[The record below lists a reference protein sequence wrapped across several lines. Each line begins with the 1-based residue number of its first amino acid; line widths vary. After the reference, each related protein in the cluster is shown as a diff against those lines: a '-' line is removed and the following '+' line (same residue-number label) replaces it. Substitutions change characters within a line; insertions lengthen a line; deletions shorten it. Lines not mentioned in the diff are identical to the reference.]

1 MIEFKNVYKRFG
13 SREILKGLNIFIPKG
28 KIVFVLGM
36 SGTGKS
42 VLLKNI
48 VGLLKPDA
56 GEIIV
61 DQFPVHKLS
70 EMEVMEVRKICGMVF
85 QQPALFDF
93 HNVFENVAYGLRRH
107 FKMSEKEIAERV
119 NESLSLVGMS
129 GSETKEPHELSYG
142 MKKRVSLA
150 RTVALKP
157 KILLF
162 DEPTT
167 GLDPISTNRVNELIL
182 NLSRE
187 LGTTSI
193 VVSHDM
199 KSALS
204 VADHI
209 IVLDK
214 GNLLTQGSPQ
224 EIRQSEVPLVVDF
237 LREV

>member
-1 MIEFKNVYKRFG
+1 MIEFKKVYKKFG
-13 SREILKGLNIFIPKG
+13 DREILKGLDIFIPTG

-48 VGLLKPDA
+48 VGLLKPDG
-56 GEIIV
+56 GEIYV
-61 DQFPVHKLS
+61 DQYPVHKMS
-70 EMEVMEVRKICGMVF
+70 EMEIMEVRKICGMVF

-93 HNVFENVAYGLRRH
+93 LNVFENVAYGLRRH
-107 FKMSEKEIAERV
+107 FKLSESEISQRV
-119 NESLSLVGMS
+119 KESLNLVGMG
-129 GSETKEPHELSYG
+129 GSENKEPHELSYG

-167 GLDPISTNRVNELIL
+167 GLDPISTSRVNELIL

-199 KSALS
+199 KSALG

-214 GNLLTQGSPQ
+214 GHLLTQGTPQ
-224 EIRQSEVPLVVDF
+224 EIRKSEIPLVMDF
-237 LREV
+237 LQEV